1 MCMIY
6 ILTMTDWVNDG
17 QEYIRRRPRRH
28 WIWRN
33 LKFNGMRIIRTGAR
47 ICTLFN
53 PARWVGFKGSRW
65 RLVAYLSLIRLGWWW
80 SWRNLHVCY
89 CTVEGGET
97 TSMTVV
103 TDDDDNIMLCC
114 WWRYGWCC
122 ACSGSGLF
130 TPPFGIFRQTFGFL
144 LVRLCGWGPAGWSIN
159 LGAQYYNDDTDDN
172 DARI

>member
-1 MCMIY
+1 
-6 ILTMTDWVNDG
+6 MTDWVNDG
-17 QEYIRRRPRRH
+17 QEYIRRRRH

-33 LKFNGMRIIRTGAR
+33 LKFNGMRIILGLGRVYVRYSIPPGGLGSRGVVGVWSR
-47 ICTLFN
+47 IC
-53 PARWVGFKGSRW
+53 RWLDWGDDDRGEK
-65 RLVAYLSLIRLGWWW
+65 
-80 SWRNLHVCY
+80 LHVCY

-144 LVRLCGWGPAGWSIN
+144 LVWVRTGRLV
-159 LGAQYYNDDTDDN
+159 Y
-172 DARI
+172 